1 MKLLEVSQGDK
12 KVMKVAVIGSGTMGP
27 GIAQVF
33 AQTGHDVNLVDLDEK
48 ALRAGIEAV
57 KRNLHFFVE
66 NGIVAS
72 EQSQQTIDRI
82 STSTDLNGSVK
93 SIDLAVEAVP
103 ERLELK
109 QAIFAKI
116 EQSSPRDAILATN
129 TSSLSITQ
137 LAMSLKKDP
146 SRVIGTHFLNPP
158 HLVPIVEVVLGSET
172 SRKVADRVVDIL
184 KNSGK
189 KPVVVKDV
197 PGFVHNRLICALMRE
212 AMYMAANNIA
222 SIESIDAIVKEAF
235 GPRFPLVGIFG
246 LEDMVG
252 LDVLRDVSNQVF
264 PSLDNS
270 SKVNEWLEEKIA
282 SGKLGVKTGSGFYEW
297 TQDRSTHTRQLLTQ
311 RFVEVLKSQ
320 TTKK

>member
-66 NGIVAS
+66 NGIVTS
-72 EQSQQTIDRI
+72 EQSQQTIGRI

-311 RFVEVLKSQ
+311 RFVEVLKRFA
-320 TTKK
+320 TEE